1 MLFLVSALL
10 PLRGRFAGPIT
21 GSDSVGVPTSH
32 HGSGRHSGSEP
43 AFEMQTNSVNAGHT
57 GPTSPITPTT
67 VHGASN
73 TEGQVPGDTN
83 MLGTTN
89 RNTFV
94 PTPSGQHES
103 EYSGGERANM
113 I

>member
-1 MLFLVSALL
+1 
-10 PLRGRFAGPIT
+10 
-21 GSDSVGVPTSH
+21 
-32 HGSGRHSGSEP
+32 
-43 AFEMQTNSVNAGHT
+43 MQTNSVNAGHT

-73 TEGQVPGDTN
+73 TEGQVAGGTN

-103 EYSGGERANM
+103 GYSGEERANM